1 MARKTTTAR
10 TTRATKKASPKR
22 AKSTKSTGARSSR
35 AKTAAAGKSIGKKVA
50 KRVAKKVAKSTGKA
64 AAAQSTKAKSTKA
77 RSNTNKSGPAKPT
90 TTGRRTKV
98 AKSTTASERRPQPS
112 AKAQPKR
119 TVLRNI
125 SDIRRFFHRNDVPVF
140 MFSATPFNLLGMDEW
155 VKNFW
160 FVNAIDC
167 FDGKHPSA
175 FIPTETAHEP
185 FESIEDIVN
194 YLLAHKEVH
203 DFVRSRGENGKAVFL
218 MFDEKS
224 ERLCKELGLKVAFP
238 TAKLRSRVDNKMET
252 TRIGDRA
259 GVKSVPNVLAK
270 VDGYETLRK
279 ISKKL
284 GTDLVI
290 QTAYGDSGHT
300 TFFISNEADFNKHA
314 ADIVTAPEVKVMKRI
329 RCRGSALEACVTRHG
344 TIVGPLMTELVGF
357 KELTP
362 YKGGWCGNEVLA
374 EAFDRRVRQRA
385 KRAAM
390 RFGDELRKL
399 GYRGYFELDFL
410 IDLESSEV
418 YLGEVN
424 PRITGASSMTNL
436 AAFAHADAPLFLF
449 HLLEWMGVR
458 YEFDVNE
465 LNDRWANPD
474 NIDPWAQLVMKHTG
488 TAVEQIDDAPRSGIW
503 EMDDDGKVHFIREQT
518 HRRTVQFE
526 NRAFWLRIAGP
537 GDWFYEG
544 ADLGILVSR
553 GRFMNDDFSLNDRAK
568 RWIEAMKAQYRTHA
582 VDPATV
588 QPAVE
593 PADVGR
599 FKML

>member
-1 MARKTTTAR
+1 MARKKVAKKAARKTTTKTAPKAKNQNAAKRDGATAR
-10 TTRATKKASPKR
+10 SARAKASKASASKKASTTAAR
-22 AKSTKSTGARSSR
+22 TGAATTATNSSAPRSSSPRSR
-35 AKTAAAGKSIGKKVA
+35 ATSARGSQSPSSSRKRTAAKAPSVA
-50 KRVAKKVAKSTGKA
+50 PA
-64 AAAQSTKAKSTKA
+64 ANLQ
-77 RSNTNKSGPAKPT
+77 
-90 TTGRRTKV
+90 
-98 AKSTTASERRPQPS
+98 AS
-112 AKAQPKR
+112 AMAQPKR
-119 TVLRNI
+119 TLRGL
-125 SDIRRFFHRNDVPVF
+125 SDIRRFFHRNDVPIF

-175 FIPTETAHEP
+175 FIPTETDHEP

-203 DFVRSRGENGKAVFL
+203 DFVKSRGKGGKAVFL
-218 MFDEKS
+218 MFNEQS
-224 ERLCKELGLKVAFP
+224 ERLCKELGLTVAFP

-270 VDGYETLRK
+270 VDGYATLRK
-279 ISKKL
+279 VSKKL
-284 GTDLVI
+284 GDDLVV

-300 TFFISNEADFNKHA
+300 TFFISNEDDFDKHA
-314 ADIVTAPEVKVMKRI
+314 DDIVSAPEVKVMKRI

-390 RFGDELRKL
+390 KFGDELRKL

-410 IDLESSEV
+410 IDLDSSEV

-458 YEFDVNE
+458 YRLDVNE

-488 TAVEQIDDAPRSGIW
+488 TEVQRIDEAPRSGIW
-503 EMDDDGKVHFIREQT
+503 EMDDAGIVHFVREQT

-568 RWIEAMKAQYRTHA
+568 RWIDAMKAQYRTTP
-582 VDPATV
+582 VDPAAA
-588 QPAVE
+588 QPIVE